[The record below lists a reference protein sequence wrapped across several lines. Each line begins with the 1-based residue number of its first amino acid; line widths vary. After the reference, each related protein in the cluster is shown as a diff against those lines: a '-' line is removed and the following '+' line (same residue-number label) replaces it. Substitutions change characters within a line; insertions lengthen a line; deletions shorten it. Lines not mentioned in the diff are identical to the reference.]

1 MAINIATANDNPK
14 PQRPT
19 HLNVVADHTPGEHV
33 TDSDDIW
40 WWLPVLGPTA
50 TVLAFNLARNARES
64 DKTWPTD
71 ALAQRVGLGKS
82 QSLMWRSLD
91 RLDMFHVAHFHGTD
105 VLTIRLQL
113 PRLTQRQLS
122 KLPDD
127 LAADYPHPAR
137 PSKPRPIREAS

>member
-1 MAINIATANDNPK
+1 MTITDLTTTTTPK

-19 HLNVVADHTPGEHV
+19 HLNVVADHTPGEHI

-50 TVLAFNLARNARES
+50 TVLAYNLARHARHT
-64 DKTWPTD
+64 DMTWPTE

-91 RLDMFHVAHFHGTD
+91 RLDMFQVAHFHGTD

-113 PRLTQRQLS
+113 PMLTQRQLS

-137 PSKPRPIREAS
+137 PIKTRPIREAS